1 MSPRRRHLHD
11 SPEELRDDRTI
22 GFVFGF
28 VFVLVLVLLLMRST
42 ALPGCVSRMFE
53 RLCIIAGGIAS
64 RR

>member
-11 SPEELRDDRTI
+11 PPEELQDDRTI
-22 GFVFGF
+22 GFVPI
-28 VFVLVLVLLLMRST
+28 LLLMRFT
-42 ALPGCVSRMFE
+42 AFPGCVSRMFE

>member
-1 MSPRRRHLHD
+1 MSPHDAVTRHD
-11 SPEELRDDRTI
+11 PPEELQDDRTI

-28 VFVLVLVLLLMRST
+28 VLVFVLLLVRST
-42 ALPGCVSRMFE
+42 AFPGCVSRMFE

>member
-1 MSPRRRHLHD
+1 MSPRRRHPHD
-11 SPEELRDDRTI
+11 PPEELQDDRTI

-28 VFVLVLVLLLMRST
+28 VLVLLLVRST
-42 ALPGCVSRMFE
+42 AFPGCVSRMFE